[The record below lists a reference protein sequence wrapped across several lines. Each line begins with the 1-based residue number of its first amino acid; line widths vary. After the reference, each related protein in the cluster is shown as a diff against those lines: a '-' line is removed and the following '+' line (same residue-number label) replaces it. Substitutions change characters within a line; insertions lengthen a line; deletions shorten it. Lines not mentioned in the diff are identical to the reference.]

1 MEISTVKTMDVYLI
15 EDDEIYSEFIRKSLS
30 QSDYNVK
37 PFYNA
42 EDCLKELEG
51 NSHNPDVIIIDYKLP
66 GMNGIE
72 FFQKIQPTIDDTKTK
87 MIVLSSIDDGNL
99 VLDFIQKGI
108 RDYVIKD
115 EQVVNSLTSIM
126 EGNDEDYYFFD
137 D

>member
-1 MEISTVKTMDVYLI
+1 MEVYLI
-15 EDDEIYSEFIRKSLS
+15 EDDEIYSEFVRKSLS
-30 QSDYNVK
+30 QSDFNVK

-42 EDCLKELEG
+42 EDCITELKNNPLV
-51 NSHNPDVIIIDYKLP
+51 PDVIIIDYKLP

-72 FFQKIQPTIDDTKTK
+72 FFQTIHPTIDEDKTK
-87 MIVLSSIDDGNL
+87 LIVLSSIDDGNL

-115 EQVVNSLTSIM
+115 DQVVSSLIAIID
-126 EGNDEDYYFFD
+126 GNDDDYYLFD

>member
-1 MEISTVKTMDVYLI
+1 MANTTIETMEVYLI
-15 EDDEIYSEFIRKSLS
+15 EDDEIYSEFVRKSLT
-30 QSDYNVK
+30 QSDFNVK

-42 EDCLKELEG
+42 EDCITELKNNPLV
-51 NSHNPDVIIIDYKLP
+51 PDVIIIDYKLP

-72 FFQKIQPTIDDTKTK
+72 FFQTIQPTVDEDKTK
-87 MIVLSSIDDGNL
+87 LIVLSSIDDGNL

-115 EQVVNSLTSIM
+115 DQVVSSLIAII
-126 EGNDEDYYFFD
+126 EGNDDDYYMFD

>member
-1 MEISTVKTMDVYLI
+1 MEVYLL

-30 QSDYNVK
+30 DYKVK
-37 PFYNA
+37 PFYSA
-42 EDCLKELEG
+42 EECLVEVEQ
-51 NSHNPDVIIIDYKLP
+51 HMPDVIIIDYKLP

-72 FFQKIQPTIDDTKTK
+72 FFQRIKPMVDEDKTK
-87 MIVLSSIDDGNL
+87 LIVLSSIDDGNL

-108 RDYVIKD
+108 RDYVVKD
-115 EQVVNSLTSIM
+115 EQVVNSLVAII